1 MKYTYTITD
10 ADGKS
15 ETVEN
20 MSWKKAFKNII
31 AKDNK
36 FNGWVSYTNKK
47 DNAQTK
53 VIRDGKIKRE
63 KNYVKSY

>member
-36 FNGWVSYTNKK
+36 FNGWY
-47 DNAQTK
+47 NAYRFTFYFWSL
-53 VIRDGKIKRE
+53 G
-63 KNYVKSY
+63 

>member
-1 MKYTYTITD
+1 MRYNYTIID
-10 ADGKS
+10 SDGKS

-31 AKDNK
+31 VKNNK

-53 VIRDGKIKRE
+53 VIRDGKIQRE
-63 KNYVKSY
+63 KY